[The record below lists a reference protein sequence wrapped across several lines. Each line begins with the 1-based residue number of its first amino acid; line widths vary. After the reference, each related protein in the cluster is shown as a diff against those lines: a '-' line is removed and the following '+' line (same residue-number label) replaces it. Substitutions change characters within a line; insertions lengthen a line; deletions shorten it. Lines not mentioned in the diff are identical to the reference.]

1 MNQSPYYGNANNPYG
16 QAGQP
21 QAYPYYQG
29 QNPQINQ
36 SRNSGN
42 MAAQAIQTAS
52 MARQNNLN
60 PNTYENEYV
69 NNKNSG

>member
-21 QAYPYYQG
+21 QAYPYYQD

-42 MAAQAIQTAS
+42 MAAQAFQTAS
-52 MARQNNLN
+52 MAKQ
-60 PNTYENEYV
+60 
-69 NNKNSG
+69 KN